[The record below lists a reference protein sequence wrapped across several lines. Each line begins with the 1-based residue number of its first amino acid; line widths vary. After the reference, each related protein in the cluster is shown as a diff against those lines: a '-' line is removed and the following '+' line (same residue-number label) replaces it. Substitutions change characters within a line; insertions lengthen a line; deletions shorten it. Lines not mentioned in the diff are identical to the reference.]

1 MVITK
6 PHEIQ
11 LFRLLTLRAGLRLEI
26 RGLRVSKGRSC
37 FAIIKQEFGLKGSR
51 EEVLEQFNE
60 MLGTLTTNGESK

>member
-11 LFRLLTLRAGLRLEI
+11 LFRLLTLRAGLKLEI

-37 FAIIKQEFGLKGSR
+37 FAIIKQEFGLTGSR
-51 EEVLEQFNE
+51 EEVLEQFSALIEN
-60 MLGTLTTNGESK
+60 SK

>member
-51 EEVLEQFNE
+51 EEVLEQFSE
-60 MLGTLTTNGESK
+60 AIEGSK

>member
-37 FAIIKQEFGLKGSR
+37 FAIIKREFGLTGSR
-51 EEVLEQFNE
+51 EEVLEQFSALIE
-60 MLGTLTTNGESK
+60 ESK

>member
-6 PHEIQ
+6 PNEIQ

-37 FAIIKQEFGLKGSR
+37 FAIIKQEFGLTGSR

-60 MLGTLTTNGESK
+60 MLGTTKGETT

>member
-37 FAIIKQEFGLKGSR
+37 FAIIKREFGLTGSR
-51 EEVLEQFNE
+51 EEVLEQFSALIE
-60 MLGTLTTNGESK
+60 DSK

>member
-51 EEVLEQFNE
+51 EEVLEQFSDLIE
-60 MLGTLTTNGESK
+60 DSK

>member
-37 FAIIKQEFGLKGSR
+37 FAIIKQEFGLTGSR

-60 MLGTLTTNGESK
+60 MLGTTKGETT